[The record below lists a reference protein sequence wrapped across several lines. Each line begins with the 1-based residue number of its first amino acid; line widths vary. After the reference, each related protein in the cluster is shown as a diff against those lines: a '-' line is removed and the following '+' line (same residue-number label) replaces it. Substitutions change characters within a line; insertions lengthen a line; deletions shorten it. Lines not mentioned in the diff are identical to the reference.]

1 MLLVVLFEFIV
12 VKFAQYKD
20 RELVLA
26 AAKKKRPRGIYV
38 NEDFSLRIMARRI
51 ELLPKMMKAPEEGKI
66 AQSIRCL

>member
-12 VKFAQYKD
+12 VKFAQDKD
-20 RELVLA
+20 HELVLA

-38 NEDFSLRIMARRI
+38 NEDFSLRIMARRK
-51 ELLPKMMKAPEEGKI
+51 ELLPKMMKAPEESKI

>member
-1 MLLVVLFEFIV
+1 MIV

-38 NEDFSLRIMARRI
+38 NEDFSQRIMARRK
-51 ELLPKMMKAPEEGKI
+51 ELLPKMMKAREEGKI
-66 AQSIRCL
+66 AYPSFDKLVIRDRD